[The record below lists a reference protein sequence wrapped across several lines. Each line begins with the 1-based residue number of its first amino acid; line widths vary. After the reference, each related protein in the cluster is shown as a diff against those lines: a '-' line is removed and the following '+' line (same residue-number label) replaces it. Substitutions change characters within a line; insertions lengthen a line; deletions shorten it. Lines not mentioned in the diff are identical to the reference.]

1 MSTADQSLDVL
12 RHAVQAA
19 LTAVLAESS
28 DASGFSD
35 ASRSSAEHGPDDTS
49 VQHARHYLEQ
59 ALRAT
64 QLIGDHLGEG
74 VSADLVIDAL
84 RHAEQHLHA
93 GDAQRA
99 RSPLIAAHSL
109 LIADHTRLARSPS
122 TDE

>member
-12 RHAVQAA
+12 RQAVQAA

-28 DASGFSD
+28 E
-35 ASRSSAEHGPDDTS
+35 SSAEHGPDDTS
-49 VQHARHYLEQ
+49 VRHARHYLEQ

-93 GDAQRA
+93 GDAHRA

-109 LIADHTRLARSPS
+109 LIADHTRLARSAS
-122 TDE
+122 TDG